1 MTHTESLNRD
11 SSSVPGK
18 DTVNIHRWDG
28 GLKPVTAAFSKEV
41 ETPGPPWQRTEG
53 GELKALRDGLQG
65 EAGELPPDLVSW
77 RRLCVRQ

>member
-1 MTHTESLNRD
+1 MTHTESLNWD

-18 DTVNIHRWDG
+18 DTVNIHCWDG
-28 GLKPVTAAFSKEV
+28 SLKSVTAAFSKEV

-65 EAGELPPDLVSW
+65 EAGELPPDPVSW